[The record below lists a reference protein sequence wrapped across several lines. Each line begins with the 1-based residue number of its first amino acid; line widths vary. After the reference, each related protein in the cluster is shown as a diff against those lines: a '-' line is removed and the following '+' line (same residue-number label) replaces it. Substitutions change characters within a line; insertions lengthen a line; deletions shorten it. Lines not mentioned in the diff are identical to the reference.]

1 MTAPRSRSPLRRA
14 ERWFVG
20 VGMAALVFVLERLVI
35 RQIHKKERNSGAT
48 SPTAVTVGEE

>member
-1 MTAPRSRSPLRRA
+1 MTTPRSRSPLRRA
-14 ERWFVG
+14 ERWIVG

-35 RQIHKKERNSGAT
+35 RQIQKKERVRLAP